1 MVVLIVCLEPT
12 VRYLESTYSASPLV
26 MSLSILPAF
35 LVEENE
41 VTLLAGC
48 DE

>member
-12 VRYLESTYSASPLV
+12 VRHLRSTYSASPLV
-26 MSLSILPAF
+26 MSLSISPAF

-41 VTLLAGC
+41 VTLLAGR